1 MKNNLIRAS
10 VFEFLKVCIFY
21 KLSALF
27 VLFTIEQSFI
37 LFFILVTLDFVLCL
51 TKISNFRKNIIK
63 LDSPCL
69 DSHISESG
77 IDKIPDSCF
86 KYIFDNTKKDTSILD
101 FAYKVY
107 GDLNVQ

>member
-27 VLFTIEQSFI
+27 ALFTIEQSFI
-37 LFFILVTLDFVLCL
+37 LFFILVVLDFVLCL

-63 LDSPCL
+63 LDILFSVLVMITFPDKFGMFLILNFITCL
-69 DSHISESG
+69 LFFIELLLDRMNIH
-77 IDKIPDSCF
+77 
-86 KYIFDNTKKDTSILD
+86 DNWNLWS
-101 FAYKVY
+101 
-107 GDLNVQ
+107 